1 MKIRCHVFV
10 SGLVQGVFFRS
21 TTEEMATLL
30 GLKGWVK
37 NTKDGKVELLIE
49 GEKEKIEEMIKWLHK
64 GPPLARV
71 EKVDIEWQE
80 FKGEFNEF
88 KIRYD

>member
-1 MKIRCHVFV
+1 MKVRCHIFI

-21 TTEEMATLL
+21 TTEQMAGVL
-30 GLKGWVK
+30 GLKGWVR
-37 NTKDGKVELLIE
+37 NTENGKVEVLIE
-49 GEKEKIEEMIKWLHK
+49 GEKEKVEEMIKWLHK
-64 GPPLARV
+64 GSSMARV

-80 FKGEFNEF
+80 YKGEFPDF

>member
-1 MKIRCHVFV
+1 MKVRCHIFI

-21 TTEEMATLL
+21 TTEKMAGVL
-30 GLKGWVK
+30 GLKGWVR
-37 NTKDGKVELLIE
+37 NTENGKVEVLIE
-49 GEKEKIEEMIKWLHK
+49 GEKEKVEEMIKWLHK
-64 GPPLARV
+64 GPSMARV

-80 FKGEFNEF
+80 YKGEFPDF

>member
-21 TTEEMATLL
+21 TTEEIANLL